1 MTQNLR
7 NRVWLQLT
15 GDARG
20 GGRLTGANWAL
31 AAIIV
36 LAVKL
41 AGKTPLTWSVAT
53 VTIVALLLA
62 GWAGLEMAV
71 ILGAG
76 V

>member
-1 MTQNLR
+1 MAVILFMTGL
-7 NRVWLQLT
+7 LCCF
-15 GDARG
+15 
-20 GGRLTGANWAL
+20 

-62 GWAGLEMAV
+62 GWAGLQMAV